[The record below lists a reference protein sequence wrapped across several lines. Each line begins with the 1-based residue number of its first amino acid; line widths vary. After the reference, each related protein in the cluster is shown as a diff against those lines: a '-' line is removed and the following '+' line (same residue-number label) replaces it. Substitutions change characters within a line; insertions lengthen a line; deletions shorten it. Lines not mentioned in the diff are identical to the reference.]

1 MRFESIKVSNIGQLR
16 TVDLDL
22 SAIPGSLVAVT
33 GENGSGKST
42 LLGLLHAAIYRTVP
56 TRGSLT
62 ALATSRHSR
71 LEVRAV
77 NGSTWTFLHEI
88 DGVSK
93 KSEAVVV
100 DAAGQSV
107 SGLDGAKVRAMDAWV
122 EQHMPAPSVA
132 LASTFAAQ
140 GSGGFLS
147 MSPGERKS
155 VLLNL
160 LGVEH
165 LEVLAERAREQLR
178 AATVSTRVTMARL
191 EETPALAPVDVEAA
205 ERAEAF
211 ALERLALEHADLT
224 SAEATLSRAR
234 TAWQKH
240 TAELAKLE
248 ALEVA
253 NTADARK
260 VRAIDARIADA
271 RKLVERGAEIRDA
284 AARAASLATEI
295 DRTAS
300 ERREDAKAA
309 DLLRR
314 RVESERERA
323 EKAKR
328 EAASAD
334 AAAVSH
340 ANAAEAAE
348 RRLAEA
354 AAELAELAAS
364 EGRVAAEVAA
374 RQTEVDELRARQVVG
389 AEGRIEALRVALNT
403 IAWGTIGEKA
413 APTVDRYLAIAQKAL
428 AADDAAAR
436 DAVEVPPALRAA
448 EAALWN
454 AKHGAQGDRE
464 LAAELREQAIRL
476 TATRDD
482 HAARRAESI
491 ARAAAAREAQKAA
504 EDLLNELDAER
515 YQADQRVELH
525 AERYRA
531 MRDEAAEIA
540 PLAAQLRAL
549 DAAEGLIAELQAQ
562 LEQLGADACRRK
574 AEADALD
581 LPAPG
586 CAPQEPDESHV
597 VTLRARHQAAIEDA
611 ARARAAVETARRDA
625 DAAKAAD
632 ERRAALT
639 AELATLT
646 EHQADWSL
654 LADALGRDGLQAAEV
669 DAAGPELTEL
679 VNDLLRTCVGP
690 RWAVTIETQRLSA
703 DGKRLLEGCEVRVL
717 DTVAGREGAAE
728 TFSGGERVLLGE
740 AVSLALSMLACRR
753 AGLVGVTLVRDETG
767 AALDPA
773 NGRAYVAMLRRAAEL
788 VGARQVL
795 YVSHSPE
802 LAELADARIV
812 VGGGTAVVA

>member
-1 MRFESIKVSNIGQLR
+1 MRFEHVTIRNVGPFADVS
-16 TVDLDL
+16 LDL
-22 SAIPGSLVAVT
+22 SALPGLVAVV
-33 GENGSGKST
+33 GPNGAGKST
-42 LLGLLHAAIYRTVP
+42 LLELLAAGLYRATP
-56 TRGSLT
+56 TRGSLV
-62 ALATSRHSR
+62 ALAKSRTAQ

-77 NGSTWTFLHEI
+77 NGAPWTLRH
-88 DGVSK
+88 DLDAVSG
-93 KSEAVVV
+93 KSEAIAI
-100 DAAGQSV
+100 DEHGSPTTD
-107 SGLDGAKVRAMDAWV
+107 SAKVRAFDAWAESHLPRPEV
-122 EQHMPAPSVA
+122 FY
-132 LASTFAAQ
+132 ASTFAAQ

-155 VLLNL
+155 VLLRL

-178 AATVSTRVTMARL
+178 AVTDDVRVTKARL
-191 EETPALAPVDVEAA
+191 GDVPALATVDVEAA
-205 ERAEAF
+205 ERAEAL
-211 ALERLALEHADLT
+211 AMECLALEHADLT
-224 SAEATLSRAR
+224 SADAALSRAR
-234 TAWQKH
+234 TAWQRYL
-240 TAELAKLE
+240 AESAKME
-248 ALEVA
+248 AIVDA
-253 NTADARK
+253 NTADAFRSEK
-260 VRAIDARIADA
+260 LHDRIAEA
-271 RKLVERGAEIRDA
+271 QKLVERATEIRAA

-309 DLLRR
+309 ELLRR
-314 RVESERERA
+314 RVESERDRA
-323 EKAKR
+323 EKAMR
-328 EAASAD
+328 EAADAD
-334 AAAVSH
+334 ALAQLKISETAVERRASDTR
-340 ANAAEAAE
+340 ALAEVGSKVEELSRERAELEAAI
-348 RRLAEA
+348 A
-354 AAELAELAAS
+354 A
-364 EGRVAAEVAA
+364 
-374 RQTEVDELRARQVVG
+374 LRGRQVVG
-389 AEGRIEALRVALNT
+389 AEGRIEALRAALSA
-403 IAWGTIGEKA
+403 IAWGNITTKA
-413 APTVDRYLAIAQKAL
+413 TPTADRYLAIAQKAL
-428 AADDAAAR
+428 AADDVAAV
-436 DAVEVPPALRAA
+436 DAIEVPPALQAA
-448 EAALWN
+448 EAELRRIVQGLGEGVERTERLRDSIFAQT
-454 AKHGAQGDRE
+454 AKIEA
-464 LAAELREQAIRL
+464 AAER
-476 TATRDD
+476 ATEI
-482 HAARRAESI
+482 AARAT
-491 ARAAAAREAQKAA
+491 AAREAKKAA
-504 EDLLNELDAER
+504 DDAVNELDAER

-525 AERYRA
+525 AERDRA

-540 PLAAQLRAL
+540 PIAGQLRAL

-562 LEQLGADACRRK
+562 LEQLGADMRRRK

-625 DAAKAAD
+625 EAARAAD

-654 LADALGRDGLQAAEV
+654 LADSLGRDGLQAAEI

-690 RWAVTIETQRLSA
+690 RWTVTIETQKLSA
-703 DGKRLLEGCEVRVL
+703 DGKRMLEGCEVRVL

-788 VGARQVL
+788 VGARQTL
-795 YVSHSPE
+795 FVSHSAE
-802 LAELADARIV
+802 LAEMADARIV

>member
-1 MRFESIKVSNIGQLR
+1 MRFEHVTIRNVGPFADVS
-16 TVDLDL
+16 LDL
-22 SAIPGSLVAVT
+22 SALPGLVAVV
-33 GENGSGKST
+33 GPNGAGKSS
-42 LLGLLHAAIYRTVP
+42 LLELLAASLFRATP
-56 TRGSLT
+56 TRGSLV
-62 ALATSRHSR
+62 ALAKGRDAQ

-77 NGSTWTFLHEI
+77 NGAPWTLRH
-88 DGVSK
+88 DLDAVSG
-93 KSEAVVV
+93 KSEAIAI
-100 DAAGQSV
+100 DEHGAPTTDS
-107 SGLDGAKVRAMDAWV
+107 AKVRDFDRW
-122 EQHMPAPSVA
+122 A
-132 LASTFAAQ
+132 LGHLPRAEVFYASTFAAQ

-147 MSPGERKS
+147 MSPGERKA
-155 VLLNL
+155 VLLRI

-178 AATVSTRVTMARL
+178 AATNDWRIARARL

-211 ALERLALEHADLT
+211 AMERLALEHADLT
-224 SAEATLSRAR
+224 SADAALSRAR

-240 TAELAKLE
+240 VAELAKLD
-248 ALEVA
+248 ALEAA

-260 VRAIDARIADA
+260 VMAIDARIADA
-271 RKLVERGAEIRDA
+271 RRLVERGAEIRAA

-309 DLLRR
+309 DMLRR
-314 RVESERERA
+314 RVESERDRA

-328 EAASAD
+328 DAERAD
-334 AAAVSH
+334 A
-340 ANAAEAAE
+340 EA
-348 RRLAEA
+348 LAR
-354 AAELAELAAS
+354 AS
-364 EGRVAAEVAA
+364 DSDREESARVAAETDLPRAEAALVETTAKRDDLAA
-374 RQTEVDELRARQVVG
+374 RVEALRARQVVG
-389 AEGRIEALRVALNT
+389 AEGRIEALRAALNT
-403 IAWGTIGEKA
+403 IAWGNITTKA
-413 APTVDRYLAIAQKAL
+413 TPTADRYLDIAQKAL
-428 AADDAAAR
+428 VADDVAAR

-448 EAALWN
+448 VT
-454 AKHGAQGDRE
+454 E
-464 LAAELREQAIRL
+464 LHDSRQAIEMYV
-476 TATRDD
+476 THVFETRERVRSSS
-482 HAARRAESI
+482 AARDRYTALHAESL

-504 EDLLNELDAER
+504 EDLLNELDGDR

-525 AERYRA
+525 AERDRA
-531 MRDEAAEIA
+531 MRDEAAELAPIA
-540 PLAAQLRAL
+540 AELRAL

-562 LEQLGADACRRK
+562 LEQLGADMRRRK

-586 CAPQEPDESHV
+586 HEPQEPDETHLA
-597 VTLRARHQAAIEDA
+597 TLRARHQAAIEDA

-625 DAAKAAD
+625 EAARAAD

-654 LADALGRDGLQAAEV
+654 LADALGRDGLQSVEI

-690 RWAVTIETQRLSA
+690 RWTVTIETQKLSA
-703 DGKRLLEGCEVRVL
+703 DGKRMLEGCEVRVL

-788 VGARQVL
+788 VGARQCLFVTH
-795 YVSHSPE
+795 VPE

-812 VGGGTAVVA
+812 VAGGTAVVA

>member
-1 MRFESIKVSNIGQLR
+1 MRFEHVTIRNVGPFADVS
-16 TVDLDL
+16 LDL
-22 SAIPGSLVAVT
+22 SALPGLVAVV
-33 GENGSGKST
+33 GPNGAGKSS
-42 LLGLLHAAIYRTVP
+42 LLELLAASLFRATP
-56 TRGSLT
+56 TRGSLV
-62 ALATSRHSR
+62 ALAKGRDAQ

-77 NGSTWTFLHEI
+77 NGAPWTLRH
-88 DGVSK
+88 DLDAVSG
-93 KSEAVVV
+93 KSEAIAI
-100 DAAGQSV
+100 DEHGAPTTDS
-107 SGLDGAKVRAMDAWV
+107 AKVRDFDRW
-122 EQHMPAPSVA
+122 A
-132 LASTFAAQ
+132 LGHLPRPEVFYASTFAAQ

-147 MSPGERKS
+147 MSPGERKA
-155 VLLNL
+155 VLLRIL
-160 LGVEH
+160 SVEH

-178 AATVSTRVTMARL
+178 AATNDWRIARARL
-191 EETPALAPVDVEAA
+191 EETPALAHVDVEAA

-211 ALERLALEHADLT
+211 AMDRLALEHADLT
-224 SAEATLSRAR
+224 SADAALSRAR

-240 TAELAKLE
+240 VAELAKLD

-253 NTADARK
+253 NSADARK
-260 VRAIDARIADA
+260 VMAIDARIADA
-271 RKLVERGAEIRDA
+271 RKLVERGAEIRAA

-295 DRTAS
+295 DRTAA

-309 DLLRR
+309 DMLRR
-314 RVESERERA
+314 RVESERDRA

-328 EAASAD
+328 EAAAAD
-334 AAAVSH
+334 LDALAQLKISETAVERRASDTRNL
-340 ANAAEAAE
+340 AEVGSKVEELSRERAELEAAI
-348 RRLAEA
+348 A
-354 AAELAELAAS
+354 A
-364 EGRVAAEVAA
+364 
-374 RQTEVDELRARQVVG
+374 LRGRQVVG
-389 AEGRIEALRVALNT
+389 AEGRIEALRAALSR
-403 IAWGTIGEKA
+403 IAWGTISEKS

-428 AADDAAAR
+428 AADDIAAI
-436 DAVEVPPALRAA
+436 DAVEVPPALQAA
-448 EAALWN
+448 ESKLRLV
-454 AKHGAQGDRE
+454 AQGLEEGAARTGRLRDSIFTQTAKIDA
-464 LAAELREQAIRL
+464 AAER
-476 TATRDD
+476 ATEI
-482 HAARRAESI
+482 A

-504 EDLLNELDAER
+504 EDLLNELDGDR

-525 AERYRA
+525 AERDRA
-531 MRDEAAEIA
+531 MRDEAAELAPIA
-540 PLAAQLRAL
+540 AELRAL
-549 DAAEGLIAELQAQ
+549 DAAEGLIVELKTQ
-562 LEQLGADACRRK
+562 LEQIGADMRRRR

-586 CAPQEPDESHV
+586 CQPQEPDESHV
-597 VTLRARHQAAIEDA
+597 ATLRARHQAAIEEA

-625 DAAKAAD
+625 EAARAAD

-639 AELATLT
+639 AELAALT

-654 LADALGRDGLQAAEV
+654 VADALGRDGLQAAEI

-690 RWAVTIETQRLSA
+690 RWTVTIETQKLSA

-788 VGARQVL
+788 VGARQCLFVTH
-795 YVSHSPE
+795 VPE

-812 VGGGTAVVA
+812 VGGGTAVIA

>member
-1 MRFESIKVSNIGQLR
+1 MRFEHVTIRNVGPFADVS
-16 TVDLDL
+16 LDL
-22 SAIPGSLVAVT
+22 SALPGLVAVV
-33 GENGSGKST
+33 GPNGAGKST
-42 LLGLLHAAIYRTVP
+42 FLELLAGSLFRATP
-56 TRGSLT
+56 TRGSLVSLT
-62 ALATSRHSR
+62 KGRDGLVQ
-71 LEVRAV
+71 VRAV
-77 NGSTWTFLHEI
+77 NGAPWVLRHDL
-88 DGVSK
+88 DGVSG
-93 KSEAVVV
+93 KSEAIAI
-100 DAAGQSV
+100 DEHGAPTTD
-107 SGLDGAKVRAMDAWV
+107 SGKVRAFDNWAESHLPRPEV
-122 EQHMPAPSVA
+122 FY
-132 LASTFAAQ
+132 ASTFAAQ

-147 MSPGERKS
+147 MSPGERKAT
-155 VLLNL
+155 LLRL

-178 AATVSTRVTMARL
+178 AVTVTTRVTMARL
-191 EETPALAPVDVEAA
+191 EETPALAPVDVDAA

-211 ALERLALEHADLT
+211 AVERLALEHADLT
-224 SAEATLSRAR
+224 AADAALSRAR
-234 TAWQKH
+234 VAWQKH
-240 TAELAKLE
+240 VAELAKLE
-248 ALEVA
+248 AIEQA
-253 NTADARK
+253 QTADAWK
-260 VRAIDARIADA
+260 AQALDARIADA
-271 RKLVERGAEIRDA
+271 RKLVERGAEIRAA

-295 DRTAS
+295 DRAAS

-314 RVESERERA
+314 RVESERDRA

-334 AAAVSH
+334 AEARARASD
-340 ANAAEAAE
+340 ADRAEAA
-348 RRLAEA
+348 
-354 AAELAELAAS
+354 
-364 EGRVAAEVAA
+364 RVAAEADLPRAEAALAETTAKRDEIAA
-374 RQTEVDELRARQVVG
+374 RVEALRARQVVG
-389 AEGRIEALRVALNT
+389 AEGRIEALRAALNT
-403 IAWGTIGEKA
+403 IAWGNIATKA
-413 APTVDRYLAIAQKAL
+413 SPTADRYLDVAQKAL
-428 AADDAAAR
+428 AADDVAAR
-436 DAVEVPPALRAA
+436 DAVEVPPALHAA
-448 EAALWN
+448 VT
-454 AKHGAQGDRE
+454 E
-464 LAAELREQAIRL
+464 LHDARQAIEL
-476 TATRDD
+476 YVTHIFETRERIRSST
-482 HAARRAESI
+482 AARDRYTALHADTV
-491 ARAAAAREAQKAA
+491 ARAAAARDAQKAA
-504 EDLLNELDAER
+504 EDAVNELDAER
-515 YQADQRVELH
+515 YQADQRVDLH
-525 AERYRA
+525 TERDRA

-562 LEQLGADACRRK
+562 LEQLGADMRRRK

-625 DAAKAAD
+625 EAARAAD

-654 LADALGRDGLQAAEV
+654 LADALGRDGLQAAEI

-690 RWAVTIETQRLSA
+690 RWTVTIETQKLSA
-703 DGKRLLEGCEVRVL
+703 DGKKLLEGCEVRVL

-795 YVSHSPE
+795 FVSHSPE

>member
-1 MRFESIKVSNIGQLR
+1 MRFEHVTIHNVGPFADVS
-16 TVDLDL
+16 LDL
-22 SAIPGSLVAVT
+22 SALPGLVAVV
-33 GENGSGKST
+33 GPNGAGKST
-42 LLGLLHAAIYRTVP
+42 LLELLAASIYRTTP
-56 TRGSLT
+56 TRGSLVSLT
-62 ALATSRHSR
+62 KGRDGLVQ
-71 LEVRAV
+71 VRAV
-77 NGSTWTFLHEI
+77 NGAPWVLRHDL
-88 DGVSK
+88 DGVSGK
-93 KSEAVVV
+93 GEAIAIDENGVPTT
-100 DAAGQSV
+100 D
-107 SGLDGAKVRAMDAWV
+107 SGKVTHFDRWASGHLPRPEV
-122 EQHMPAPSVA
+122 FY
-132 LASTFAAQ
+132 ASTFAAQ

-147 MSPGERKS
+147 MSPGERKA
-155 VLLNL
+155 VLLRI

-178 AATVSTRVTMARL
+178 AVTVSTRVTTARL
-191 EETPALAPVDVEAA
+191 EETPALAPIDVEAA

-211 ALERLALEHADLT
+211 AMERLALEHADLT
-224 SAEATLSRAR
+224 SADAALSRAR
-234 TAWQKH
+234 TAWQRYL
-240 TAELAKLE
+240 AESAKMQ
-248 ALEVA
+248 AIVDA
-253 NTADARK
+253 NTADAFRSEK
-260 VRAIDARIADA
+260 LHDRIADA
-271 RKLVERGAEIRDA
+271 RKLVERSVEIRAA

-300 ERREDAKAA
+300 ERREDAKTAEM
-309 DLLRR
+309 LRR
-314 RVESERERA
+314 RVESERDRA

-328 EAASAD
+328 EAAAAD
-334 AAAVSH
+334 ADALAQLKISETAVERRASDTR
-340 ANAAEAAE
+340 ALAEVGSKVEELSRERAELEAAI
-348 RRLAEA
+348 A
-354 AAELAELAAS
+354 A
-364 EGRVAAEVAA
+364 
-374 RQTEVDELRARQVVG
+374 LRGRQVVG
-389 AEGRIEALRVALNT
+389 AEGRIEALRAALSA

-428 AADDAAAR
+428 AADDVAAV
-436 DAVEVPPALRAA
+436 DAIEVPPALQAA
-448 EAALWN
+448 EAELRRIVQGLEE
-454 AKHGAQGDRE
+454 GAARTERLRDSIFTQTARIDA
-464 LAAELREQAIRL
+464 AAER
-476 TATRDD
+476 ATEI
-482 HAARRAESI
+482 AARAT
-491 ARAAAAREAQKAA
+491 AAREALKAA
-504 EDLLNELDAER
+504 EDAVNELDAER
-515 YQADQRVELH
+515 YQADQRVELN
-525 AERYRA
+525 AERDRA

-549 DAAEGLIAELQAQ
+549 DAAEGLIVELQAQ
-562 LEQLGADACRRK
+562 LEQLGADMRRRK

-586 CAPQEPDESHV
+586 CAPQEPDETHV
-597 VTLRARHQAAIEDA
+597 ATLRARHQAAIEDA

-625 DAAKAAD
+625 EAARAAD

-654 LADALGRDGLQAAEV
+654 LADSLGRDGLQAAEV

-690 RWAVTIETQRLSA
+690 RWTVTIETQKLSA
-703 DGKRLLEGCEVRVL
+703 DGKRMLEGCEVRVL

-795 YVSHSPE
+795 FVSHSPE

-812 VGGGTAVVA
+812 VGGGTAVVG